1 MKRNTYIENTELE
14 QAQKAFL
21 DELVLTP
28 KTVRVSVREAL
39 GRVNVQAVYAK
50 CSSPGYNAAAMDGIA
65 VRSVDTKAA
74 RPGQSVV
81 LERMRD
87 FEWINTGNPIP
98 KDRDAVIMIEEVV
111 TDSPDTV
118 RIHAPAAPWQH
129 IRPIGEDIVET
140 EMILPG
146 RHEIRPVDIGALLA
160 GGIEEVEVFDKPVV
174 GILPTGSEIV
184 EHASEVRVGSILDS
198 NSWMFK
204 GLIEEA
210 GGVAKRL
217 APVPDDFETIK
228 SALLEL
234 AKESDVILIGAGS
247 SAGSKDYTRAAIEDV
262 GRLILHGVAI
272 KPGKPTVL
280 GEIDGTPVIGMP
292 GYPVSA
298 FVSFREF
305 VEPVLSALSG
315 KKIRRHMQKAV
326 LTQDLVSSLKHKE
339 YIRMNLGFLHDT
351 WMATPIK
358 SGAGVSMSLV
368 RADAIGIVPQNTEGM
383 AQGEEIETV
392 LLKPIEEIVDK
403 LIITGSHDVVLD
415 ILGDYLPV
423 TSTHVGSMGGI
434 LAMAQDQALLAPIH
448 LLDPETGT
456 YNIPYCERY
465 LKEPVALIK
474 GVKRQQGLITP
485 PDNPKKIAGYKDLGT
500 GELVYINRQLGAGT
514 RILLDYRLKEA
525 GIDPESIPGY
535 DNAVTTH
542 MNVAQAVKSGDAD
555 TGLGAYSA
563 AAALGLGF
571 VETDSE
577 EYDFLVRQKDLD
589 DPRVVRFIEVL
600 KDPSF
605 QEAVRE
611 RGGYDLE
618 GTGEVVLI

>member
-65 VRSVDTKAA
+65 VRSADTKAA

-217 APVPDDFETIK
+217 APVPE
-228 SALLEL
+228 
-234 AKESDVILIGAGS
+234 IG
-247 SAGSKDYTRAAIEDV
+247 RA
-262 GRLILHGVAI
+262 
-272 KPGKPTVL
+272 
-280 GEIDGTPVIGMP
+280 
-292 GYPVSA
+292 
-298 FVSFREF
+298 
-305 VEPVLSALSG
+305 
-315 KKIRRHMQKAV
+315 
-326 LTQDLVSSLKHKE
+326 
-339 YIRMNLGFLHDT
+339 
-351 WMATPIK
+351 
-358 SGAGVSMSLV
+358 
-368 RADAIGIVPQNTEGM
+368 
-383 AQGEEIETV
+383 
-392 LLKPIEEIVDK
+392 
-403 LIITGSHDVVLD
+403 
-415 ILGDYLPV
+415 
-423 TSTHVGSMGGI
+423 HV
-434 LAMAQDQALLAPIH
+434 
-448 LLDPETGT
+448 
-456 YNIPYCERY
+456 
-465 LKEPVALIK
+465 
-474 GVKRQQGLITP
+474 
-485 PDNPKKIAGYKDLGT
+485 
-500 GELVYINRQLGAGT
+500 
-514 RILLDYRLKEA
+514 
-525 GIDPESIPGY
+525 
-535 DNAVTTH
+535 
-542 MNVAQAVKSGDAD
+542 
-555 TGLGAYSA
+555 
-563 AAALGLGF
+563 
-571 VETDSE
+571 
-577 EYDFLVRQKDLD
+577 
-589 DPRVVRFIEVL
+589 
-600 KDPSF
+600 
-605 QEAVRE
+605 
-611 RGGYDLE
+611 
-618 GTGEVVLI
+618 